1 MQEVP
6 SRRSTRFEIW
16 SRTLDGSIKRHG
28 VARGL
33 TFVDACKQLASES
46 VDFWKDYDDKGKFQ
60 GYRLHSS
67 RAEVVA

>member
-1 MQEVP
+1 MLEAP
-6 SRRSTRFEIW
+6 STRSTRFEIW

-46 VDFWKDYDDKGKFQ
+46 VDFWKGYDDKGKFQ

-67 RAEVVA
+67 RAEAGA